1 MPICRYSRLEIKPDV
16 AIPIVR
22 PESSAIRAGQRK
34 AGKSEKSG
42 TLEKFIDLP
51 NTLDLKNHSV
61 SIITVGVGITTQF
74 RAAITSSAL
83 IELVADKNAAVIA
96 PHSARRDTTKRGLIA
111 PRLLIAAD
119 VPNRLES
126 LAAK

>member
-1 MPICRYSRLEIKPDV
+1 MPICRYSRLGIKPEV
-16 AIPIVR
+16 AVPTVR

-61 SIITVGVGITTQF
+61 SIIMVGVGITTQF

-83 IELVADKNAAVIA
+83 IE
-96 PHSARRDTTKRGLIA
+96 
-111 PRLLIAAD
+111 
-119 VPNRLES
+119 
-126 LAAK
+126 